1 MNGTFNNIICGLSLA
16 FALSGAAWADPAGTE
31 LDKIDWDKLAVS
43 QKAVDKAVI
52 EKYKPVLTGKEP
64 FVWTF
69 GYYDDIKSVPDK
81 SPVSIDQFNKI
92 FAKEI
97 FDKENYEQS
106 KPFIEAMTAVDLDGD
121 GARELILLLSSCHG
135 QYLILHREGDKF
147 YGTDKVFRGFGCLHT
162 NGVYFA
168 SGGASYTA
176 YCKLSCK
183 NGEFK
188 ESVIGE
194 YKHDTDGEY
203 YIYRGQ
209 LFDEPTWNKMLFEGS
224 GEAEYY
230 RFDGNAK

>member
-1 MNGTFNNIICGLSLA
+1 MNRTYKQFFYSLSLA
-16 FALSGAAWADPAGTE
+16 LMLSGAVCGEPNGAALE
-31 LDKIDWDKLAVS
+31 QIDWDRLAVS
-43 QKAVDKAVI
+43 QGAVNKAVI
-52 EKYKPVLTGKEP
+52 EKYKPVLTGKQP
-64 FVWTF
+64 FSWTF
-69 GYYDDIKSVPDK
+69 GYYDIKSVPNK
-81 SPVSIDQFNKI
+81 SEVSIDQFNKI
-92 FAKEI
+92 FAKEV
-97 FDKENYEQS
+97 FDEENYEQS
-106 KPFIEAMTAVDLDGD
+106 KPFVEAMTSVDLDGD
-121 GARELILLLSSCHG
+121 GAGELILLLSSCKG

-183 NGEFK
+183 NGDFK

-203 YIYRGQ
+203 YIYRGRR
-209 LFDEPTWNKMLFEGS
+209 FDEPTWNKMLFEGS

-230 RFDGNAK
+230 RFDGERR